1 MEPEDVLLAHAA
13 SGAGVLGDTHKDT
26 ARRIEEVRAAYVS
39 LRSRLA
45 EAAAGMEQAE
55 RERDEARATLRAAAN
70 RARGIAQSAAAD
82 EQALAV
88 LGPLVAERD
97 SARADVVRYGWHEAR
112 CPVRQWARDW
122 ASRSP
127 DTESPMPP
135 CDCGFAEALARA
147 GGR

>member
-55 RERDEARATLRAAAN
+55 RERDEARADVLRFGRHDPLCFAN
-70 RARGIAQSAAAD
+70 RAAPGGVMGR
-82 EQALAV
+82 
-88 LGPLVAERD
+88 
-97 SARADVVRYGWHEAR
+97 
-112 CPVRQWARDW
+112 
-122 ASRSP
+122 
-127 DTESPMPP
+127 
-135 CDCGFAEALARA
+135 CDCGYDDARKRAE
-147 GGR
+147 GRTG